1 MSGVEFKDVM
11 KVYGKGEGKQVTV
24 DHVSFT
30 VEKGESAV
38 ILRQSGA
45 GK

>member
-1 MSGVEFKDVM
+1 M
-11 KVYGKGEGKQVTV
+11 KVYGKGEGKQVAV
-24 DHVSFT
+24 DHVSFP
-30 VEKGESAV
+30 VEKGESVV